1 MVSDEIENDLNSP
14 LKGLSL
20 DHSFALQAIRV
31 F

>member
-1 MVSDEIENDLNSP
+1 MVFDEIDNDLNSP

-20 DHSFALQAIRV
+20 DHSFELHAIRV